1 MKNLLLVILL
11 SIPFF
16 CWADTLDYWTVY
28 YNDSILVKYN
38 SNSKLEQFILK
49 SDKINKNDS
58 IFIVYGNDHPCG
70 RCEYY
75 FAVKDLHNGVKIH
88 VKREK
93 QHFIKVGFPLAKLKR
108 FKLDNEF
115 VFFLYEDTYIK
126 ERNSYLDL
134 FYLKIE

>member
-11 SIPFF
+11 AISLYS
-16 CWADTLDYWTVY
+16 WADTLDYWTVY
-28 YNDSILVKYN
+28 HNDSILVKYN
-38 SNSKLEQFILK
+38 SVSKLKQLILK
-49 SDKINKNDS
+49 SDKINNKDS
-58 IFIVYGNDHPCG
+58 IFIVYGNDHPCS

-75 FAVKDLHNGVKIH
+75 FAVKDINNGVKVH

-93 QHFIKVGFPLAKLKR
+93 QPYIKVGFPLEKLKS

-115 VFFLYEDTYIK
+115 VFFLYEDSYIK
-126 ERNSYLDL
+126 ERNSYIDL